1 MVSDRSMSNWKDT
14 FWNPVRGL
22 RTVGALPILAA
33 PLVTLA
39 ATGPTI
45 RPAGSVLLGEE
56 EGDRLPVQ
64 AREVLKLD
72 HINPALP

>member
-1 MVSDRSMSNWKDT
+1 MTAAPRSI
-14 FWNPVRGL
+14 G
-22 RTVGALPILAA
+22 RTLLGIRSAALPTAGALPILAA
-33 PLVTLA
+33 PLATLA